1 MLTMAVIFLW
11 NGGVLAGIGLFLQR
25 CKITGHQLYHWEN
38 HQENLALCIPFFLG
52 TFCWVQGGSASPI
65 YTDQIFIGC
74 YTQQISQLN
83 TTQPSINRVCP
94 DAVPSAALEVFSQV
108 CKGSPSLLLGTGL
121 QLLVGI
127 FLFLKIFSKLSTEV
141 FFDAQIF
148 ELYLRLQGRRWNPA
162 RVLGR
167 GAGREVEG
175 QSWWWRFQ
183 WGREGM
189 WALTAA
195 GMEAER
201 QK

>member
-1 MLTMAVIFLW
+1 MLTMAVIFLR

-25 CKITGHQLYHWEN
+25 CKIMGHQLYHWEN

-52 TFCWVQGGSASPI
+52 TSCWVQGGSASPI
-65 YTDQIFIGC
+65 HTVQEHRSNIYWLLHTAD
-74 YTQQISQLN
+74 SQLN

-141 FFDAQIF
+141 FFHAQIF
-148 ELYLRLQGRRWNPA
+148 ELYLRLQGRR
-162 RVLGR
+162 
-167 GAGREVEG
+167 
-175 QSWWWRFQ
+175 
-183 WGREGM
+183 
-189 WALTAA
+189 
-195 GMEAER
+195 
-201 QK
+201 

>member
-1 MLTMAVIFLW
+1 MLTMAVIFLR

-25 CKITGHQLYHWEN
+25 CKITGHQLYHWEY
-38 HQENLALCIPFFLG
+38 HQENLALCIPFFWAPFAEYREALQALY
-52 TFCWVQGGSASPI
+52 TQCKS
-65 YTDQIFIGC
+65 TDQIFIGC

-141 FFDAQIF
+141 FFHAQIF
-148 ELYLRLQGRRWNPA
+148 ELYLRLQGRR
-162 RVLGR
+162 
-167 GAGREVEG
+167 
-175 QSWWWRFQ
+175 
-183 WGREGM
+183 
-189 WALTAA
+189 
-195 GMEAER
+195 
-201 QK
+201 